1 MYVLLNKSPHFI
13 GITEPPAPKFI
24 MVNEAGWKMFE
35 MENEQEMLSIA
46 TPDIYRNPPS
56 AEIINEWRQQAK
68 ENGSFEQ
75 VIEMKTRNGKIFW
88 GFQRID
94 GFSYNDHYLQLV
106 SIVDISVMKK
116 IEEDASRER
125 EKFQALFENSTIG
138 IVVVNK
144 EGEIVLMNHF
154 AEMQFGYNKDE
165 LIGKKIENLIPA
177 EFASRMSPIAKTLCT
192 KCRTAQWES
201 AWIFLLCGKTERKF
215 PVEIS
220 LSHYTT
226 NENSFVV
233 AFVNDI
239 SVRKKNEESILRQQ
253 QILQKYSEEV
263 ITLNQQLEKRV
274 EERTLEL
281 KSTLDE
287 LEQSQKELS
296 ESLEKEKELSDL
308 KSRFVS
314 MASHEFRTPLSTI
327 LSSAALI
334 EKYPGTDQQDKREKH
349 IHRIKE
355 NVKNLNDVLE
365 DFLSLGKLEE
375 GLIKPKRE
383 PVNIPELI
391 DGIIHDM
398 DEMKK
403 EHQKITFITDN
414 EGELMSD
421 KHLLKNIL
429 INLIS
434 NAIKFSKENG
444 SIEID
449 ARRQGELFTLSI
461 KDHGIGMSKED
472 QQHLFDRFFRGKNAI
487 NIKGTGLG
495 LHIVSKYV
503 QLLNGKIQC
512 HSELKQGNRIHSQLT
527 NKFKSMKTI
536 LLIEDNKDVREN
548 TAEILELSNYKVLT
562 AENGKKGVAIATNE
576 RPDLIICRYHDA
588 GARRLWHA
596 ASSQQE

>member
-1 MYVLLNKSPHFI
+1 
-13 GITEPPAPKFI
+13 

-35 MENEQEMLSIA
+35 MESEQEMLSIA
-46 TPDIYRNPPS
+46 KPDIFRSPP
-56 AEIINEWRQQAK
+56 APEEINEWRRQAK
-68 ENGSFEQ
+68 ETGSFEQ
-75 VIEMKTRNGKIFW
+75 VVEMKTRHGKIFW
-88 GFQRID
+88 GIQRID
-94 GFSYNDHYLQLV
+94 TFYYHDHYLQLV
-106 SIVDISVMKK
+106 SIVDISDMKK
-116 IEEDASRER
+116 MEVEASREN
-125 EKFQALFENSTIG
+125 EKLQTLFENSTIG

-144 EGEIVLMNHF
+144 QGEIILMNHF
-154 AEMQFGYNKDE
+154 AETQFGYSNGE
-165 LIGKKIENLIPA
+165 LIGNKIEKLIPA
-177 EFASRMSPIAKTLCT
+177 EFASRHVAHRENFVHEMQNRPMGIGMDLFAVRKDGS
-192 KCRTAQWES
+192 
-201 AWIFLLCGKTERKF
+201 KF

-296 ESLEKEKELSDL
+296 ESLEKEKELGDL

-327 LSSAALI
+327 LSSASLI

-349 IHRIKE
+349 INRIKE
-355 NVKNLNDVLE
+355 NVKNLNDILE

-375 GLIKPKRE
+375 GLIKPKSE

-391 DGIIHDM
+391 DGVIHDM
-398 DEMKK
+398 NEVKK
-403 EHQKITFITDN
+403 EHQEMTFTTAIV
-414 EGELMSD
+414 GELMSD

-429 INLIS
+429 INLLS
-434 NAIKFSKENG
+434 NAIKFSKESG

-449 ARRQGELFTLSI
+449 ARKKGEFFTLSI

-512 HSELKQGNRIHSQLT
+512 HSEL
-527 NKFKSMKTI
+527 NKGTEFIVSFPI
-536 LLIEDNKDVREN
+536 N
-548 TAEILELSNYKVLT
+548 SN
-562 AENGKKGVAIATNE
+562 
-576 RPDLIICRYHDA
+576 
-588 GARRLWHA
+588 
-596 ASSQQE
+596 Q

>member
-1 MYVLLNKSPHFI
+1 MTQSNFIYKVISKELHQKDSLLYLLLNKSPHFI

-35 MENEQEMLSIA
+35 MESEQEILSIT
-46 TPDIYRNPPS
+46 TPDLFRNPPS
-56 AEIINEWRQQAK
+56 DEVINEWRQQAK
-68 ENGSFEQ
+68 GKGSFEQ
-75 VIEMKTRNGKIFW
+75 VIEMKTRSGKIFW

-94 GFSYNDHYLQLV
+94 GFNYKDHYLQLISV
-106 SIVDISVMKK
+106 VDISDMKK
-116 IEEDASRER
+116 IEDNASREK
-125 EKFQALFENSTIG
+125 EKFETLFENSTIG
-138 IVVVNK
+138 IVVVNRQ
-144 EGEIVLMNHF
+144 GEIVLMNNF
-154 AEMQFGYNKDE
+154 AEIQFGYNKNE
-165 LIGKKIENLIPA
+165 LIGNKIEKLIPL
-177 EFASRMSPIAKTLCT
+177 EFASRH
-192 KCRTAQWES
+192 TAHREKFVNEMQNRPMGIGMDLF
-201 AWIFLLCGKTERKF
+201 AARKDGTKF

-226 NENSFVV
+226 DQNAFVV

-253 QILQKYSEEV
+253 QILQKYSDEV
-263 ITLNQQLEKRV
+263 RSLNQDLEKRV

-327 LSSAALI
+327 LSSASLI
-334 EKYPGTDQQDKREKH
+334 EKYPETDQQEKRVRH
-349 IHRIKE
+349 IHRIKD
-355 NVKNLNDVLE
+355 NVKNLNDILE

-375 GLIKPKRE
+375 GLIKPKHD

-391 DGIIHDM
+391 DGVIHDM
-398 DEMKK
+398 NEVKK
-403 EHQKITFITDN
+403 ERQKITFTTDSV
-414 EGELMSD
+414 GELMSD

-429 INLIS
+429 INLLS
-434 NAIKFSKENG
+434 NAIKFSKENDA
-444 SIEID
+444 IEIA
-449 ARRQGELFTLSI
+449 ARMEGDLFILSI
-461 KDHGIGMSKED
+461 KDHGIGMSNED

-503 QLLNGKIQC
+503 QLLSGKINC
-512 HSELKQGNRIHSQLT
+512 HSELNRGTEFIISLPI
-527 NKFKSMKTI
+527 N
-536 LLIEDNKDVREN
+536 
-548 TAEILELSNYKVLT
+548 SN
-562 AENGKKGVAIATNE
+562 
-576 RPDLIICRYHDA
+576 
-588 GARRLWHA
+588 
-596 ASSQQE
+596 Q